1 MDFPFL
7 ADFSP
12 FQTWIEILRGD
23 NQNKQPDVRASIL
36 RLLSRQV
43 FIDADVKVNQKD
55 QEIGNRNRATRSFDC
70 AQDRWVA
77 PTLMLGHP

>member
-12 FQTWIEILRGD
+12 SQTWIEIPRGD
-23 NQNKQPDVRASIL
+23 NQHKRPDVRASIL

-43 FIDADVKVNQKD
+43 FIDADVIVNQKD
-55 QEIGNRNRATRSFDC
+55 QEIGNRNRATR
-70 AQDRWVA
+70 WVA
-77 PTLMLGHP
+77 PTLILGHL